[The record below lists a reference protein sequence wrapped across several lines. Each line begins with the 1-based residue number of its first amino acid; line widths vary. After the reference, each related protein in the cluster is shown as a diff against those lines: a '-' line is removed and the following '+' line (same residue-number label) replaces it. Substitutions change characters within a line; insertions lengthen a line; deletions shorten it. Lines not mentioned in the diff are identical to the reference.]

1 METIENIRDFINNE
15 QIALLYLTTTDCNVC
30 KVLKPKIQDICCE
43 FELVKD
49 KYIDIDDL
57 PELKG
62 EFSVFAAPT
71 MILFIEGK
79 ETLRFS
85 RNIDL
90 YDFRQKLERYVD
102 LLTSEI

>member
-1 METIENIRDFINNE
+1 METIENIRDFIINE
-15 QIALLYLTTTDCNVC
+15 QVALLYLTTKDCNVC
-30 KVLKPKIQDICCE
+30 KVLKPKIQDVCSE
-43 FELVKD
+43 FELVRD
-49 KYIDIDDL
+49 KYIDLDNL

-90 YDFRQKLERYVD
+90 LDFELKLKRYCE
-102 LLTSEI
+102 LLISE